1 MPVTVQRKGETLAVS
16 LKGDIDHHTAA
27 ALREAIDD
35 AVFAAPGAKTLVLD
49 FAGVTFMDS
58 SGVGLVMGRY
68 RLCQTR
74 GLTLRVVNLSPRDAR
89 IMAMSGVAAI
99 AELGERSRSQDA

>member
-1 MPVTVQRKGETLAVS
+1 MPVTVQRKGSTVAVC
-16 LKGDIDHHTAA
+16 LKGEIDHHTAA

-35 AVFAAPGAKTLVLD
+35 AVFAAPGAQTLVLD
-49 FAGVTFMDS
+49 FSDVTFMDS

-74 GLTLRVVNLSPRDAR
+74 GLALRVINLSPRDAR
-89 IMAMSGVAAI
+89 ILAMSGVAAI
-99 AELGERSRSQDA
+99 AELGERSRTKDA